1 MDLGWQPFNYTLF
14 NQRILEELFIFAC
27 EASLQILR
35 PGSSNHTYMG
45 ELSNIEQFFFS
56 FFLMLAINSIVAN
69 ALLFSSLL
77 LVIGVPV
84 FYMTQT
90 NPEDNRNPNI
100 KKIEILAGVW
110 FHLVLLQALVGE
122 YITHQMSV

>member
-1 MDLGWQPFNYTLF
+1 MKPRYKYEDEYLKKTLTWDNYS
-14 NQRILEELFIFAC
+14 IFRNFSA
-27 EASLQILR
+27 AS
-35 PGSSNHTYMG
+35 T
-45 ELSNIEQFFFS
+45 
-56 FFLMLAINSIVAN
+56 MLAINSIVAN

-84 FYMTQT
+84 FYMTQA

>member
-1 MDLGWQPFNYTLF
+1 MKPRYKY
-14 NQRILEELFIFAC
+14 E
-27 EASLQILR
+27 
-35 PGSSNHTYMG
+35 G
-45 ELSNIEQFFFS
+45 ELSQKNTYVGELLDIDKFS
-56 FFLMLAINSIVAN
+56 AASTMLAINSIVAN

>member
-1 MDLGWQPFNYTLF
+1 MKPRYKYEEESVKATLTWENYW
-14 NQRILEELFIFAC
+14 
-27 EASLQILR
+27 ILR
-35 PGSSNHTYMG
+35 N
-45 ELSNIEQFFFS
+45 FS
-56 FFLMLAINSIVAN
+56 AASTMLAINSIVAN

>member
-1 MDLGWQPFNYTLF
+1 MRESFNL
-14 NQRILEELFIFAC
+14 QKSS
-27 EASLQILR
+27 EAS
-35 PGSSNHTYMG
+35 H
-45 ELSNIEQFFFS
+45 
-56 FFLMLAINSIVAN
+56 LMLAINSIVAN

>member
-1 MDLGWQPFNYTLF
+1 MKPRYKYD
-14 NQRILEELFIFAC
+14 EEYVKK
-27 EASLQILR
+27 
-35 PGSSNHTYMG
+35 NTYMG
-45 ELSNIEQFFFS
+45 ELLNIEKFS
-56 FFLMLAINSIVAN
+56 SASTMLAINSIVAN

>member
-1 MDLGWQPFNYTLF
+1 MKPRYKYEDKSVKKTLTWENYE
-14 NQRILEELFIFAC
+14 NRENSA
-27 EASLQILR
+27 ASI
-35 PGSSNHTYMG
+35 
-45 ELSNIEQFFFS
+45 
-56 FFLMLAINSIVAN
+56 MLAINSIVAN

>member
-1 MDLGWQPFNYTLF
+1 VKPRYKYEEEQLKKTLTWENYW
-14 NQRILEELFIFAC
+14 
-27 EASLQILR
+27 ILR
-35 PGSSNHTYMG
+35 N
-45 ELSNIEQFFFS
+45 FS
-56 FFLMLAINSIVAN
+56 AASTMLAINSIVAN

-122 YITHQMSV
+122 YITHQLSV

>member
-1 MDLGWQPFNYTLF
+1 
-14 NQRILEELFIFAC
+14 
-27 EASLQILR
+27 
-35 PGSSNHTYMG
+35 
-45 ELSNIEQFFFS
+45 
-56 FFLMLAINSIVAN
+56 MLAINSVVAN

-100 KKIEILAGVW
+100 RKIEALGGVW
-110 FHLVLLQALVGE
+110 FVLVLLNGLVGGIAQG
-122 YITHQMSV
+122 YSG

>member
-1 MDLGWQPFNYTLF
+1 
-14 NQRILEELFIFAC
+14 
-27 EASLQILR
+27 
-35 PGSSNHTYMG
+35 
-45 ELSNIEQFFFS
+45 
-56 FFLMLAINSIVAN
+56 MLAINSIVSN

-84 FYMTQT
+84 LYMAQSNAEDRR
-90 NPEDNRNPNI
+90 NPEI

-110 FHLVLLQALVGE
+110 FHLVLLQAFVGE

>member
-1 MDLGWQPFNYTLF
+1 
-14 NQRILEELFIFAC
+14 
-27 EASLQILR
+27 
-35 PGSSNHTYMG
+35 MG
-45 ELSNIEQFFFS
+45 ELTDLSTCS
-56 FFLMLAINSIVAN
+56 AAYFLMLAINSIVAN

>member
-1 MDLGWQPFNYTLF
+1 MKPRYKYEEEYKKKSLTWENY
-14 NQRILEELFIFAC
+14 
-27 EASLQILR
+27 QILR
-35 PGSSNHTYMG
+35 N
-45 ELSNIEQFFFS
+45 FS
-56 FFLMLAINSIVAN
+56 AASTMLAINSIVAN

>member
-1 MDLGWQPFNYTLF
+1 VKPHYKYEDEYVKKTLTWENY
-14 NQRILEELFIFAC
+14 RISRNSSS
-27 EASLQILR
+27 AS
-35 PGSSNHTYMG
+35 T
-45 ELSNIEQFFFS
+45 
-56 FFLMLAINSIVAN
+56 MLAINSIVAN

>member
-1 MDLGWQPFNYTLF
+1 MKPHYKYEEEDVKKTLTWENYL
-14 NQRILEELFIFAC
+14 
-27 EASLQILR
+27 ILR
-35 PGSSNHTYMG
+35 N
-45 ELSNIEQFFFS
+45 FS
-56 FFLMLAINSIVAN
+56 VASTMLAINSIVAN

>member
-1 MDLGWQPFNYTLF
+1 MDLGWQPFNYEIF
-14 NQRILEELFIFAC
+14 NQRILEEKFFFAC

-35 PGSSNHTYMG
+35 GYASNSFYMG
-45 ELSNIEQFFFS
+45 ELSNIEQFSADFS
-56 FFLMLAINSIVAN
+56 LMLAINSVVAN

-90 NPEDNRNPNI
+90 NPQDNRNPNI
-100 KKIEILAGVW
+100 KKIEILGGVW

-122 YITHQMSV
+122 YITHQMSA

>member
-1 MDLGWQPFNYTLF
+1 VDYLKKTVTWDN
-14 NQRILEELFIFAC
+14 NRIRKFS
-27 EASLQILR
+27 AS
-35 PGSSNHTYMG
+35 ST
-45 ELSNIEQFFFS
+45 
-56 FFLMLAINSIVAN
+56 MLAINSIVAN

>member
-1 MDLGWQPFNYTLF
+1 MRNFSV
-14 NQRILEELFIFAC
+14 
-27 EASLQILR
+27 AS
-35 PGSSNHTYMG
+35 T
-45 ELSNIEQFFFS
+45 
-56 FFLMLAINSIVAN
+56 MLAINSIVAN

-122 YITHQMSV
+122 YITHQMSVWEIIEWELCVWKVYKSNVLNLLERRYCK

>member
-1 MDLGWQPFNYTLF
+1 MKPRYKY
-14 NQRILEELFIFAC
+14 EE
-27 EASLQILR
+27 EDVKKSLTWENLCILR
-35 PGSSNHTYMG
+35 NFSSAST
-45 ELSNIEQFFFS
+45 
-56 FFLMLAINSIVAN
+56 MLAINSIVAN

>member
-1 MDLGWQPFNYTLF
+1 MKPRYKYEVEDVKKTVTWENYSI
-14 NQRILEELFIFAC
+14 REIFA
-27 EASLQILR
+27 
-35 PGSSNHTYMG
+35 SST
-45 ELSNIEQFFFS
+45 
-56 FFLMLAINSIVAN
+56 MLAINSIVAN

>member
-1 MDLGWQPFNYTLF
+1 MKPHYKYEDSYVIHTLTWE
-14 NQRILEELFIFAC
+14 NWLISRNSSS
-27 EASLQILR
+27 ASI
-35 PGSSNHTYMG
+35 
-45 ELSNIEQFFFS
+45 
-56 FFLMLAINSIVAN
+56 MLAINSIVAN

-84 FYMTQT
+84 FYMTQA

>member
-1 MDLGWQPFNYTLF
+1 MKPRYKY
-14 NQRILEELFIFAC
+14 EEEQLKK
-27 EASLQILR
+27 
-35 PGSSNHTYMG
+35 NTYMG
-45 ELSNIEQFFFS
+45 ELWILSNFS
-56 FFLMLAINSIVAN
+56 AASTMLAINSIVAN